1 MIILFHCM
9 SLFGFVAIL
18 LQYLS
23 SFRFN
28 KQKAIINGAWTD
40 CLVYAPL
47 ICFWQ
52 PCLILKIINQTFLLY
67 DQLKCCYS
75 FIEEGFVQIK
85 TESLKRKK
93 MKKKMKKAFKNILTS
108 LLIFTFLL
116 MAIPVGAI
124 SNDANS
130 IEVCNGRFTFNLSL

>member
-1 MIILFHCM
+1 
-9 SLFGFVAIL
+9 
-18 LQYLS
+18 
-23 SFRFN
+23 
-28 KQKAIINGAWTD
+28 
-40 CLVYAPL
+40 
-47 ICFWQ
+47 
-52 PCLILKIINQTFLLY
+52 
-67 DQLKCCYS
+67 
-75 FIEEGFVQIK
+75 
-85 TESLKRKK
+85 